1 MMVLRW
7 WGSGGGRGER
17 GQCGIDGE
25 AERLGQRDGGLD
37 VVGGDVEGGGEI
49 ASASCALG

>member
-17 GQCGIDGE
+17 GQRGIDGE
-25 AERLGQRDGGLD
+25 AERL
-37 VVGGDVEGGGEI
+37 
-49 ASASCALG
+49 ASAMAASMSSV